1 MLKTLSC
8 PILYDDGQ
16 IEAHATIGGNMVA
29 TVDVGREAISAYGC
43 LDVEARAGRCLS
55 ASGVVEKPAKEKAPS
70 THAVIGRYIL
80 QPSVLDRLSTIRP
93 GAGGEIQLT
102 DAIAADMVSNDLWG
116 YEFEG
121 TRYDCGSQAGYLE
134 ATVAVAI
141 DHKELA
147 PSLYRNL
154 ALKAGFGVAA

>member
-1 MLKTLSC
+1 MS
-8 PILYDDGQ
+8 
-16 IEAHATIGGNMVA
+16 
-29 TVDVGREAISAYGC
+29 GREAISAYGC

-121 TRYDCGSQAGYLE
+121 TR
-134 ATVAVAI
+134 V
-141 DHKELA
+141 
-147 PSLYRNL
+147 
-154 ALKAGFGVAA
+154 

>member
-102 DAIAADMVSNDLWG
+102 DAIG
-116 YEFEG
+116 
-121 TRYDCGSQAGYLE
+121 R
-134 ATVAVAI
+134 
-141 DHKELA
+141 
-147 PSLYRNL
+147 
-154 ALKAGFGVAA
+154 